1 MLKAQFFD
9 SRLAA
14 GGPYFYLWWI
24 RQIRSLAPSPPQST
38 VPDALIIEI
47 EKPEFLS
54 TDISLN
60 LAAKVFERRRGTEV
74 LRGNFDQVFQHPAS
88 FAISS
93 PVSLRLPP
101 EMVLRRQ
108 AVFPPMAQNHLQTAI
123 AFEMDRLTP
132 FNERDVYW
140 SLQEVTREQKKL
152 KLTILIVPRSL
163 VEALLTALARQ
174 DLFPS
179 FIEGGGGYISLAQ
192 RVKPPTNKLQR
203 TLLGLCC
210 ALTLALFI
218 LPVAYQQDQLSIA
231 DRQIQK
237 TLPEQQEM
245 IYLRRQLANFDYGHT
260 VNNAAQKTGDEL
272 QTLALLTNALPDG
285 TWLTQLG
292 LSRDDITISGQSTN
306 AANLIAALAAY
317 PGLSNPSFTAPVTRI
332 PGSRADMFSINI
344 LVSK

>member
-1 MLKAQFFD
+1 MLKAQFFG

-14 GGPYFYLWWI
+14 GSQYFWLWWI
-24 RQIRSLAPSPPQST
+24 RQIRSLAPSPPEST
-38 VPDALIIEI
+38 APDALIIEI
-47 EKPEFLS
+47 EKTECLS
-54 TDISLN
+54 ADISLN

-74 LRGNFDQVFQHPAS
+74 LRGSFDQVFQHPAS
-88 FAISS
+88 LAVSS

-101 EMVLRRQ
+101 EMVLLRQ
-108 AVFPPMAQNHLQTAI
+108 AVFPSMAQHHLQTAI

-132 FNERDVYW
+132 FSEREVYW
-140 SLQEVTREQKKL
+140 SLQEVTRGQKNL

-163 VEALLTALARQ
+163 IETLLTSLARQ

-179 FIEGGGGYISLAQ
+179 FIESSGGYISLAH
-192 RVKPPTNKLQR
+192 RIKPPTNKLQR

-210 ALTLALFI
+210 ALTLALFTI
-218 LPVAYQQDQLSIA
+218 PVAYQQDQLFTVG
-231 DRQIQK
+231 RQIQK
-237 TLPEQQEM
+237 TMPEQQEM
-245 IYLRRQLANFDYGHT
+245 VSLRHQLANFDDGHT

-306 AANLIAALAAY
+306 AANLIAALAVY
-317 PGLSNPSFTAPVTRI
+317 PGLNDPSFTAPVTRI